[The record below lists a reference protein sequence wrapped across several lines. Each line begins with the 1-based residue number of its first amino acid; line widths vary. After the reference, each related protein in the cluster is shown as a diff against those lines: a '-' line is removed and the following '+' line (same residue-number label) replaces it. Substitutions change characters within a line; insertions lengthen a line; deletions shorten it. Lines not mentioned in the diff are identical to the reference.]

1 MKKVMKNIFLKFMF
15 NILKND
21 MTYTM
26 IYHERIEPVRTKI
39 EKVKKLVANLHIKMS
54 MVFT

>member
-1 MKKVMKNIFLKFMF
+1 MF
-15 NILKND
+15 NILKNG

-26 IYHERIEPVRTKI
+26 IYHERIESVRIKI

-54 MVFT
+54 MLFT